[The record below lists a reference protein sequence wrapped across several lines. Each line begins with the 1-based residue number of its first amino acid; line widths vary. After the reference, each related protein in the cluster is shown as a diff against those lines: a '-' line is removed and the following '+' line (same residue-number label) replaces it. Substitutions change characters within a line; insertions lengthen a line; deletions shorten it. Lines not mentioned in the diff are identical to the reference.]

1 MHPISG
7 RFAFILTLS
16 YILTSNDGFS
26 CSNINKLIICFAE
39 MPSACKIFNN
49 RPNTIMLA
57 SEEHLSSDK
66 NNANIEVTNLKVED
80 LDQKQ
85 NQLSSKIDSLKDRE
99 NIIK

>member
-1 MHPISG
+1 MKIFVKIQLSTKLCHDNILPSRGYKILHPISG

-66 NNANIEVTNLKVED
+66 NNANIGW
-80 LDQKQ
+80 
-85 NQLSSKIDSLKDRE
+85 
-99 NIIK
+99 